1 MNAYITTEYK
11 IDINELKQIVKDYFE
26 DKTGEKVQLQDITF
40 DVVHMQYCEPE
51 LNNAV
56 NTEETIKNNVGEF

>member
-51 LNNAV
+51 LKNAV
-56 NTEETIKNNVGEF
+56 ITVETIKNNVGEF

>member
-11 IDINELKQIVKDYFE
+11 IDINELKQIIKDYFE

-51 LNNAV
+51 LKNAV
-56 NTEETIKNNVGEF
+56 ITVETIKNNVGEF